1 MTTQAFKQMT
11 THEVANKIVTNCRSG
26 NFLENY
32 NELYSE
38 DVVKYESVS
47 GPERE
52 TKGLRAVLNSAE
64 NFHTTIEKVL
74 SREVSEPLVAG
85 NYFVFRL
92 CQEFQLKGIGYHKLD
107 ELCLFEVKDGKI
119 IYEEYFYSSL

>member
-1 MTTQAFKQMT
+1 MTTQ
-11 THEVANKIVTNCRSG
+11 EVANKIVTNCRSG
-26 NFLENY
+26 NFFENY
-32 NELYSE
+32 DELYSE
-38 DVVKYESVS
+38 NVVKYESVS

-52 TKGLRAVLNSAE
+52 TKGLKAVLNSSK

-74 SREVSEPLVAG
+74 NREVSEPLVAG

-107 ELCLFEVKDGKI
+107 ELCLFKVKDGKI
-119 IYEEYFYSSL
+119 IYEEYFYSSQ